1 MDSYTKTIVINS
13 PPGSGGIFCR
23 ELIRRNIKAE
33 IVWARHDLFKFQ
45 RDDINI
51 CIIRDPYDVLASGIE
66 VGFRDIPKDIRDFY
80 LDDED
85 LMISD
90 QLPLHL
96 SVYYRFLNLAKKL
109 DYITPVSFKFLT
121 EDPDKFLEY
130 IASKFDLEFKDTGPN
145 HDLNRVSAED
155 IKKHIRNEVAHATR
169 APREKTE
176 FRKKIDDI
184 VKNYEPVKHAYKEYL
199 LMTDLLQST
208 ESML

>member
-33 IVWARHDLFKFQ
+33 IVWPRHDLFGFQ
-45 RDDINI
+45 RDNINI
-51 CIIRDPYDVLASGIE
+51 CVIRNPYDVLASGIE
-66 VGFRDIPKDIRDFY
+66 VGFRDVPKDIRDFY

-130 IASKFDLEFKDTGPN
+130 IAAKFDLEFKD
-145 HDLNRVSAED
+145 DSDRVSAED
-155 IKKHIRNEVAHATR
+155 IKSHIKNEIKHSTR

-184 VKNYEPVKHAYKEYL
+184 VKNYEPIKHAHQEYL
-199 LMTDLLQST
+199 LFKDVLQST
-208 ESML
+208 ENML